1 MTDLHEL
8 LKKFIETITLRTPI
22 SLDKNA
28 RDRIESLKEIDRR
41 LKRLDEIKEICLFDP
56 VAKYEDWVYE
66 YIKEFLEDD

>member
-1 MTDLHEL
+1 MTDLHPL
-8 LKKFIETITLRTPI
+8 LKE
-22 SLDKNA
+22 
-28 RDRIESLKEIDRR
+28 LKEAIDLYGFAIVERWQEIDRR